1 MGSRASA
8 HSSRQR
14 SLGSFSRANCS
25 KIASCRCI
33 ICISASSKIASHA
46 IFGGVEM
53 HIMHLKIHIMHL
65 ADQKSRFTNPGC
77 QSKNCHIKIRLR
89 RSANLQKPLC
99 VPLRV
104 PGPTASSIRRST
116 TCTHFKKCFTHR
128 ERHIH
133 TGRHHQIPPL
143 RGATRHANA
152 SGVAR
157 NPTQNAHFG
166 GNWRKIGL
174 SRASIICVLQMH
186 IMDFKTH
193 NMDYFGRC

>member
-1 MGSRASA
+1 MV
-8 HSSRQR
+8 QI
-14 SLGSFSRANCS
+14 GSFSRANCS

-166 GNWRKIGL
+166 GNWRKIGF
-174 SRASIICVLQMH
+174 SRASIIPACADAYYASQ
-186 IMDFKTH
+186 DA
-193 NMDYFGRC
+193 YFGRC

>member
-1 MGSRASA
+1 MRVLQIHNMHFGEGKMRVLRAFW
-8 HSSRQR
+8 RGQ
-14 SLGSFSRANCS
+14 
-25 KIASCRCI
+25 
-33 ICISASSKIASHA
+33 
-46 IFGGVEM
+46 V
-53 HIMHLKIHIMHL
+53 HIMHFKTHIMHF
-65 ADQKSRFTNPGC
+65 ADQNVRFTNPGC

-89 RSANLQKPLC
+89 RSANLEKPLC

-174 SRASIICVLQMH
+174 SRASILWVSQMNN
-186 IMDFKTH
+186 MDFKTH
-193 NMDYFGRC
+193 IMDYFGRC

>member
-1 MGSRASA
+1 MRVLQI
-8 HSSRQR
+8 HNMH
-14 SLGSFSRANCS
+14 LGEGKMCV
-25 KIASCRCI
+25 SCTFWRGQNPYI
-33 ICISASSKIASHA
+33 LCISKSIY
-46 IFGGVEM
+46 IV
-53 HIMHLKIHIMHL
+53 HL
-65 ADQKSRFTNPGC
+65 ADQNVRFTNPGC

-128 ERHIH
+128 ERYIH
-133 TGRHHQIPPL
+133 TGRQPQIPAL

-166 GNWRKIGL
+166 GNWRKIGF
-174 SRASIICVLQMH
+174 SRASIIPACADAYYAFQ
-186 IMDFKTH
+186 DA
-193 NMDYFGRC
+193 YFGRC

>member
-1 MGSRASA
+1 MLKLCVLQIHVIVILYGFRRGQIVCFAHNLEGSKSI
-8 HSSRQR
+8 
-14 SLGSFSRANCS
+14 LW
-25 KIASCRCI
+25 I
-33 ICISASSKIASHA
+33 SHA
-46 IFGGVEM
+46 QIVCF
-53 HIMHLKIHIMHL
+53 
-65 ADQKSRFTNPGC
+65 ADQNVRFTNPG
-77 QSKNCHIKIRLR
+77 SKNCQIKIRLR
-89 RSANLQKPLC
+89 RSGNLQKPLY

-128 ERHIH
+128 ERYIH
-133 TGRHHQIPPL
+133 TGRHHHIPPL